1 MSSSICLKLVS
12 FLRNAATNP
21 LATYP
26 IAEGRGPNSSGRFR
40 HVTVKGP
47 SGTNRRRPVWRHV
60 TLFGLN
66 AVVIG
71 AWFGFAVG
79 LFVVMGT
86 LLSVVGTLVVP
97 RGINSRISRTV
108 DQALDVGFLQLAR
121 FVRSFERRDRIL
133 AWQSP
138 LSLLVRLAVWLGL
151 LVAGFALLLLPSVN
165 GRLGKAF
172 SDAGSSMFTLGY

>member
-1 MSSSICLKLVS
+1 
-12 FLRNAATNP
+12 
-21 LATYP
+21 
-26 IAEGRGPNSSGRFR
+26 
-40 HVTVKGP
+40 
-47 SGTNRRRPVWRHV
+47 V

-66 AVVIG
+66 AVVIS

-133 AWQSP
+133 AWQSH
-138 LSLLVRLAVWLGL
+138 L
-151 LVAGFALLLLPSVN
+151 
-165 GRLGKAF
+165 
-172 SDAGSSMFTLGY
+172 